1 MAHTCA
7 ICTEDITQA
16 TGRVETSCH
25 HHFHFSCLGNW
36 YLQRLNS
43 GQDETCPCCRAEAGP
58 TERLSTDDGED
69 DGSEGSD
76 ESEFSEL
83 DEGEA
88 AWLTRADLENF
99 LKNTLGGTGVPDALW
114 FSFFDED
121 EEERLATDRRLPFT
135 QRETLGFALAQGGR
149 GATDEE
155 WDALAERFPEPE
167 ADDEEDGEAAEG
179 EDGEA
184 VVEAPQAITLTRTEL
199 EDEVVW
205 PNGGVGV
212 SPAQWAQLAGERETM
227 IFFRCEL
234 DAYLARAD
242 QSGRP
247 LTDEAW
253 ASLHARFAAPRT
265 FDGAPSLRITWRRRA
280 DGSWERVV
288 LNPEEVEPAVWGEGD
303 AHPPPDDLVRQTN
316 SAARR
321 FQAVWKGY
329 TERKKFEVVRNLLAL
344 RTAA

>member
-1 MAHTCA
+1 MADTCA

-88 AWLTRADLENF
+88 AWLTRANLEDF

-121 EEERLATDRRLPFT
+121 EEERLAADRRLPFT
-135 QRETLGFALAQGGR
+135 QREVLGFAVAQGGR

-167 ADDEEDGEAAEG
+167 ADAEEEEEG
-179 EDGEA
+179 EE
-184 VVEAPQAITLTRTEL
+184 
-199 EDEVVW
+199 EV
-205 PNGGVGV
+205 P
-212 SPAQWAQLAGERETM
+212 P
-227 IFFRCEL
+227 
-234 DAYLARAD
+234 
-242 QSGRP
+242 
-247 LTDEAW
+247 
-253 ASLHARFAAPRT
+253 
-265 FDGAPSLRITWRRRA
+265 LRITWRRRA